1 MNLGIKTIIL
11 EVNFRIHSW
20 RVVSTCDRE
29 MSAKPLPRCN
39 STSKLV
45 SLRGGSAQQVSYV
58 TFTPLNGIGLIGKD
72 TTARGA
78 RTGPTPNKFG
88 RAWHTHIQ
96 TVLTMPICPS
106 HLLKNV
112 ANPRHAHCG
121 RVEIGTRDHRT
132 HCVQHDPSAGSTIP
146 VRAAPSM
153 LYHALA

>member
-96 TVLTMPICPS
+96 QPHP
-106 HLLKNV
+106 
-112 ANPRHAHCG
+112 AHGAEESDGPTKPPGG
-121 RVEIGTRDHRT
+121 RDEPGRRT
-132 HCVQHDPSAGSTIP
+132 ESPDCFDRGKVG
-146 VRAAPSM
+146 
-153 LYHALA
+153 